1 MLHIAIQAH
10 RFKVRCNLHRW
21 RNVQHAL
28 IQSMRQLLMLS
39 QSSPL
44 QQSAQCRTQQTIFW
58 PIALIHIMLGIKALV
73 MTMVIANLLAHQQ
86 LTAQH
91 QLITLLAHILTT
103 QATLHELCKALQG
116 QANQHLKQ
124 RHMRLCHR
132 CCIEL

>member
-1 MLHIAIQAH
+1 
-10 RFKVRCNLHRW
+10 
-21 RNVQHAL
+21 
-28 IQSMRQLLMLS
+28 MLS
-39 QSSPL
+39 
-44 QQSAQCRTQQTIFW
+44 
-58 PIALIHIMLGIKALV
+58 IKTLV
-73 MTMVIANLLAHQQ
+73 MTMVIANLLPNQQ

-124 RHMRLCHR
+124 GDIGLCHR